1 MDMSK
6 VKIGFIGLGAAVILL
21 IFFVV
26 YFYNRTFFYKDLYL
40 LEKSQKLEL
49 KQKAEQSEK
58 KFRKLSNLVKDYEK
72 RIPFIVDTTL
82 TIHELDERF
91 RQRFGIE

>member
-1 MDMSK
+1 MSK

-49 KQKAEQSEK
+49 KQKAKQSEK